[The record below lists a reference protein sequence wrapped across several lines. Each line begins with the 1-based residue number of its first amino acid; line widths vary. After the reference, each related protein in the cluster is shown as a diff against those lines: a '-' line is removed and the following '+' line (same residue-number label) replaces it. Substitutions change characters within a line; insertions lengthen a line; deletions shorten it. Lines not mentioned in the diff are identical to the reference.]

1 MIFVFL
7 DIENEHC
14 YFSKMVVTMS
24 AVSCAIVGDGMVG
37 KTCLAKQFSGL
48 EVTENYV
55 ATIMDIF
62 SGTASAC
69 TTDSRHS
76 YNHF

>member
-1 MIFVFL
+1 
-7 DIENEHC
+7 
-14 YFSKMVVTMS
+14 
-24 AVSCAIVGDGMVG
+24 
-37 KTCLAKQFSGL
+37 
-48 EVTENYV
+48 V

-76 YNHF
+76 YNHFWKFVKFKPLLIRRS